1 MHVDIPRGQQNC
13 ILLPYIAAQCQ
24 RWWFSLEGG
33 LVFGDR
39 GLGVLVELWPQAAK
53 SITSLA

>member
-1 MHVDIPRGQQNC
+1 MQIDIPRGQLNY

-33 LVFGDR
+33 LAFGAG
-39 GLGVLVELWPQAAK
+39 GLGLAWSFGHGWP
-53 SITSLA
+53 

>member
-1 MHVDIPRGQQNC
+1 MQIDIPRGQQNC

-33 LVFGDR
+33 LA
-39 GLGVLVELWPQAAK
+39 LGALVDLWPMVPNV
-53 SITSLA
+53 